1 MHKLF
6 TTNDLIRFAYNEM
19 PKDEALE
26 LSYELAECEDLSA
39 EFQQIIDTRSLLN
52 KTALVP
58 QSGRVTALLNYSK
71 SLHVCKLPQTE
82 FSVEVV
88 LN

>member
-1 MHKLF
+1 MNKLF

-19 PKDEALE
+19 PKDEARE
-26 LSYELAECEDLSA
+26 LTYELAECEQLSA
-39 EFQQIIDTRSLLN
+39 DFQQIIDTRSLLN
-52 KTALVP
+52 QTALVP
-58 QSGRVTALLNYSK
+58 QSGRVTALLNFSK
-71 SLHVCKLPQTE
+71 SLSVCKLPLSD